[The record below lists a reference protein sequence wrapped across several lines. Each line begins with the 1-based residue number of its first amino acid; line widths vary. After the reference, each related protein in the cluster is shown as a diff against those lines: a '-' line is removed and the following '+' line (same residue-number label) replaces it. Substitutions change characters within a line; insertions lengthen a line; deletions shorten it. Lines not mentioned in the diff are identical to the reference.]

1 MTAGSLGHSLCVGFV
16 LGDGFAHIGPGE
28 EAGNQHGAGGGG
40 PAGVPTMSGMPT
52 AAHRGVQFRAAAGP
66 GLAVQ
71 GAQIPGIVFVE
82 RGAIGN
88 AHALLLMVASGG
100 N

>member
-1 MTAGSLGHSLCVGFV
+1 
-16 LGDGFAHIGPGE
+16 
-28 EAGNQHGAGGGG
+28 
-40 PAGVPTMSGMPT
+40 MSRVPT
-52 AAHRGVQFRAAAGP
+52 AAYRGVQFRAAAGP